1 MTVTAA
7 IPDRVHL
14 VGSVGLDSV
23 PEVFRTVGRTLGR
36 RLRRV
41 PDGEV
46 GGRRL
51 WVSWQYPLFRANAFL
66 AATETAR
73 PRTGFLELRLADGV
87 RGEDV
92 VFGELGY
99 AREARASYIDFVRAQ
114 QRGELPPDARFQVCL
129 PTPFAVVNSFCA
141 VSDAPAIEA
150 AYERAMLAE
159 IAALAA
165 EIPHDKL
172 CIQWDV
178 CIEMVFW
185 DGQDY
190 RGRTQR
196 TDVSQSEILARMQRI
211 CAPVSADVELG
222 IHLCYGDFEARH
234 FIEPRD
240 AGKMVE
246 LANALT
252 KAIAHP
258 LAYIHMPV
266 PVERSDEDFF
276 KPLDGLQLAPGTEL
290 YLGLVHAKDGA
301 EGTRKR
307 IAAANKHVSRFGIAC
322 ECGIARA
329 RRPDLVNTLLA
340 IHAETSREPS

>member
-1 MTVTAA
+1 MMSAYV
-7 IPDRVHL
+7 PDHVHL

-23 PEVFRTVGRTLGR
+23 SEVFRTLGHGLGR

-66 AATETAR
+66 APTDKAR
-73 PRTGFLELRLADGV
+73 PITGFFELRLADGV
-87 RGEDV
+87 RGADV

-99 AREARASYIDFVRAQ
+99 AREARASFIDFQRAQ
-114 QRGELPPDARFQVCL
+114 QRGELPSDVKFQVCL
-129 PTPFAVVNSFCA
+129 PTPFAVVNSFCSA
-141 VSDAPAIEA
+141 ADAPEIEA
-150 AYERAMLAE
+150 AYERAMNQE
-159 IAALAA
+159 IEALCA

-172 CIQWDV
+172 SIQWDV

-185 DGQDY
+185 DGQEY

-196 TDVSQSEILARMQRI
+196 SDVSDELILARMQRI
-211 CAPVSADVELG
+211 CEGVPPDVELG

-234 FIEPRD
+234 FVEPRD
-240 AGKMVE
+240 AAKMVE
-246 LANALT
+246 FANALA
-252 KAIAHP
+252 KRVVHP
-258 LAYIHMPV
+258 LAFMHMPI
-266 PVERSDEDFF
+266 PIERTDDAFF
-276 KPLDGLQLAPGTEL
+276 KPLAELKLDKGTEL

-301 EGTRKR
+301 AGTRNR
-307 IAAANKHVSRFGIAC
+307 IAAANRYVSNFGIGC

-329 RRPDLVNTLLA
+329 RKPDLVQRLLD
-340 IHAETSREPS
+340 IHADVTREPG

>member
-1 MTVTAA
+1 MAA
-7 IPDRVHL
+7 SAPEHVHL
-14 VGSVGLDSV
+14 VGSIGLDSV
-23 PEVFRTVGRTLGR
+23 AEVFRTVGRTLGR

-41 PDGEV
+41 PDGEI

-51 WVSWQYPLFRANAFL
+51 WVSWQYPLFRANPFL
-66 AATETAR
+66 AVTEIAR
-73 PRTGFLELRLADGV
+73 PRTGFLELRLAGGV

-99 AREARASYIDFVRAQ
+99 AREARASYMDFVRAQ
-114 QRGELPPDARFQVCL
+114 ELGELPANVRFQVCL
-129 PTPFAVVNSFCA
+129 PTPFAVVNSFCTVA
-141 VSDAPAIEA
+141 DAPAIEQ
-150 AYERAMLAE
+150 AYEKAMLDE
-159 IAALAA
+159 IAMLSA

-185 DGQDY
+185 DGQEY

-196 TDVSQSEILARMQRI
+196 ADVSKEEILARMQRI
-211 CAPVSADVELG
+211 CAPIPADIELG
-222 IHLCYGDFEARH
+222 IHLCYGDFEAKH

-240 AGKMVE
+240 GGKMVE
-246 LANALT
+246 FANALA
-252 KAIAHP
+252 KSIEHP
-258 LAYIHMPV
+258 LAFIHMPV
-266 PVERSDEDFF
+266 PVERSDDGFF
-276 KPLDGLQLAPGTEL
+276 EPFSDLRLDPKTEL

-307 IAAANKHVSRFGIAC
+307 IETASKHVSRFGIAC

-329 RRPDLVNTLLA
+329 RRPELVHTLLA
-340 IHAETSREPS
+340 IHAQTAREPS

>member
-1 MTVTAA
+1 MSTA
-7 IPDRVHL
+7 IPQHVHL
-14 VGSVGLDSV
+14 VGSVGLDNV
-23 PEVFRTVGRTLGR
+23 PEVFRTLGRTLGR

-51 WVSWQYPLFRANAFL
+51 WVSWQYPLFRANPFL
-66 AATETAR
+66 AVTQTAR
-73 PRTGFLELRLADGV
+73 PLTGFLELRIADGV
-87 RGEDV
+87 RPEDI

-99 AREARASYIDFVRAQ
+99 AREARASYLDFVRARE
-114 QRGELPPDARFQVCL
+114 RGDLPAGVRFQVCL

-141 VSDAPAIEA
+141 VDDAPKIER
-150 AYERAMLAE
+150 AYEQAMLAE
-159 IAALAA
+159 VAALAA
-165 EIPHDKL
+165 EIPHRDL
-172 CIQWDV
+172 SLQWDV
-178 CIEMVFW
+178 CMEMVFW

-190 RGRTQR
+190 RGRTR
-196 TDVSQSEILARMQRI
+196 RSDVSNPEILDRMRRI
-211 CAPVSADVELG
+211 CAPVPRDIELG

-246 LANALT
+246 LANALSET
-252 KAIAHP
+252 IAHP
-258 LAYIHMPV
+258 LAFMHMPV
-266 PVERSDEDFF
+266 PVERTDDAFF
-276 KPLDGLQLAPGTEL
+276 VPLDNLRLSVGTEV

-301 EGTRKR
+301 EGTNKR
-307 IAAANKHVSRFGIAC
+307 IAAASKHITGFGIAC

-340 IHAETSREPS
+340 IHAQASREPAA

>member
-1 MTVTAA
+1 MVTVAM
-7 IPDRVHL
+7 PDRVHL

-51 WVSWQYPLFRANAFL
+51 WVSWQYPLFRANPFL
-66 AATETAR
+66 AVTGTAR

-92 VFGELGY
+92 LFGELGY

-129 PTPFAVVNSFCA
+129 PTPFAVVNSFCT

-150 AYERAMLAE
+150 AYERAMLSE
-159 IAALAA
+159 IAALGA

-172 CIQWDV
+172 CLQWDV

-196 TDVSQSEILARMQRI
+196 WDVSAPEVLARMRRL
-211 CAPVSADVELG
+211 CAPGPADVELG

-246 LANALT
+246 LANALA

-258 LAYIHMPV
+258 LAYVHMPV
-266 PVERSDEDFF
+266 PVDRSDDDFF
-276 KPLDGLQLAPGTEL
+276 RPLDGLQLAPGTEL

-301 EGTRKR
+301 EGTRRR
-307 IAAANKHVSRFGIAC
+307 IAAASRHAPQFGIAC

-329 RRPDLVNTLLA
+329 RRPDLVHALLA
-340 IHAETSREPS
+340 IHAETSREPN